1 VRSDPPVEQSC
12 NGVAFENYTQ
22 WFAIAYA
29 FSLVNGTA
37 LSMPCGF
44 TRNYL
49 PVGLQVVACPR
60 AEASLLAGA
69 RLFEEIFELRGIT
82 PIEPRV
88 MHL

>member
-1 VRSDPPVEQSC
+1 MSSAAALAIGAAWLAHGSDL
-12 NGVAFENYTQ
+12 GG
-22 WFAIAYA
+22 
-29 FSLVNGTA
+29 SLR
-37 LSMPCGF
+37 
-44 TRNYL
+44 RNYL

-82 PIEPRV
+82 AIEPRV